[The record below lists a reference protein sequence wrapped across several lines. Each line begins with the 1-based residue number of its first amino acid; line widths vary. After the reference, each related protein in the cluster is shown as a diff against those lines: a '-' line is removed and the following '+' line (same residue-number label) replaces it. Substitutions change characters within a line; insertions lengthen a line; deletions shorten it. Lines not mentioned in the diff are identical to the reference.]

1 MRSLAG
7 SKELLTLPL
16 RLELVK
22 NRFPSSEK
30 ESSQMKRRLYFP
42 LVLLVMALFPVSATL
57 AQEHPE
63 HPKNAEKAKEF
74 SATDLE
80 NAIKADIAEKSKD
93 TNGVFKLKDPEL
105 KKTWD
110 LTLDR
115 VHKDR
120 LSKLSADTYF
130 ACVDMK
136 DREGKTVDV
145 DFFLKSK
152 DGKLEMTDTTVHKVE
167 GKPRYNWKEE
177 DGFWKRVPVRS
188 E

>member
-1 MRSLAG
+1 
-7 SKELLTLPL
+7 
-16 RLELVK
+16 
-22 NRFPSSEK
+22 
-30 ESSQMKRRLYFP
+30 MKRRLFF
-42 LVLLVMALFPVSATL
+42 LVVLLVGSLSPLSTTL

-63 HPKNAEKAKEF
+63 HPEKAEKAREVNT
-74 SATDLE
+74 TDLE
-80 NAIKADIAEKSKD
+80 NAIKAEIAEKSKETD
-93 TNGVFKLKDPEL
+93 GVFRLNDPEL

-136 DREGKTVDV
+136 DVSGKTIDV
-145 DFFLKSK
+145 DFFLESK
-152 DGKLEMTDTTVHKVE
+152 DGKLEMTDTTVHKVD

-177 DGFWKRVPVRS
+177 NGIWKRVPLN

>member
-1 MRSLAG
+1 MNRRLW
-7 SKELLTLPL
+7 LPL
-16 RLELVK
+16 VVLVVS
-22 NRFPSSEK
+22 F
-30 ESSQMKRRLYFP
+30 FP
-42 LVLLVMALFPVSATL
+42 LSTTL

-63 HPKNAEKAKEF
+63 HPKNTQKSKEF
-74 SATDLE
+74 SASDLE
-80 NAIKADIAEKSKD
+80 SAIKADIAEKSKD
-93 TNGVFKLKDPEL
+93 SDGIFKLYDPEL

-110 LTLDR
+110 LTLDK

-136 DREGKTVDV
+136 DRSGKTIDV

-177 DGFWKRVPVRS
+177 NGFWKRVAVTNP
-188 E
+188 